1 MFYCFGFSCLK
12 IGLVKITKK
21 QITCGVYSLDVNQ
34 ILANQRLKRLLKE
47 QRLFEHCLSCT
58 LTLRF

>member
-21 QITCGVYSLDVNQ
+21 QITCGVYSRDVNQ

-47 QRLFEHCLSCT
+47 QRLF
-58 LTLRF
+58 